1 MQVSQKGNN
10 PIITLPLFNEPRLS
24 KKGATRLVASS
35 GGNVLTPVTVD
46 GHNVKIGINAFI
58 PLG

>member
-1 MQVSQKGNN
+1 MQVQQKGNSLV
-10 PIITLPLFNEPRLS
+10 ITLPLFSEPRLS

-46 GHNVKIGINAFI
+46 GHAVKIGVNAFI